1 MVLRTFLTGILL
13 TAGAFAQVSS
23 FPKPSYFRETFQ
35 KTRTTVELRDP
46 TKLRD
51 FVVNDKLELS
61 LRHYLEL
68 VMANNTDIQIQ
79 LLTVEQP
86 KNAIQS
92 AMGVWD
98 PTTIARFTTTRSTS
112 LPTSP
117 LDTTNVNS
125 ILKSLNQP
133 YSLQW
138 NQTLDTGTQYSAQF
152 AGAKSSSSSTRSSY
166 LKQLTANLTFNINQP
181 LLRNRGRYV
190 NRIPLMTAQS
200 NVKIAEFNLRDRLL
214 TLVNTAE
221 G

>member
-1 MVLRTFLTGILL
+1 
-13 TAGAFAQVSS
+13 
-23 FPKPSYFRETFQ
+23 
-35 KTRTTVELRDP
+35 
-46 TKLRD
+46 
-51 FVVNDKLELS
+51 
-61 LRHYLEL
+61 
-68 VMANNTDIQIQ
+68 MANNTDIQIQ

-138 NQTLDTGTQYSAQF
+138 NQTLDTGTQYSASF
-152 AGAKSSSSSTRSSY
+152 AGQKSSSSSTRSSY
-166 LKQLTANLTFNINQP
+166 LKQLTANLTFKINQP
-181 LLRNRGRYV
+181 LLRNRGPFREPDPADDGAEQPA
-190 NRIPLMTAQS
+190 RSPSSTCGTAC
-200 NVKIAEFNLRDRLL
+200 
-214 TLVNTAE
+214 
-221 G
+221 